1 LCGSTAHGSP
11 TIDRERSTEG
21 CWWGLVPQSCAA
33 GPRLGVTPNGGMC
46 RRFRL
51 SRTNRRPGRDE
62 LPQTARPGATS
73 AAIRPGVGTSCRHPG
88 SGAGRLRHLLR
99 STPPRCCAHGQSS
112 ATVGPRLGRLA
123 RRLGLVPLERRTW
136 EAGLSGWRWPAS
148 VSTHDR
154 WAGSNET
161 LPGGW
166 VSSTRAARGGVCRRF
181 RISGT
186 NCRPAGISR
195 DSSHVSAVAAVA
207 PAGPASSTQRG
218 MTVRKSPTTA
228 HRARP
233 GPGRGPGPGRRP
245 GPQAVTDKRSPNR
258 RRLSPRAVDDASLPS
273 TSTSQPRPYWQ
284 QIAHLCV
291 PTQTIVRLQTFRPP
305 PTLNPALPSPP
316 LSKRHQPNDNQSER
330 HRWRAGPGRAGT
342 GAGLWQAGP
351 PA

>member
-1 LCGSTAHGSP
+1 VRRGTAVG
-11 TIDRERSTEG
+11 RYARRWVCRRSGIRNE
-21 CWWGLVPQSCAA
+21 LQA
-33 GPRLGVTPNGGMC
+33 GPGRVA
-46 RRFRL
+46 
-51 SRTNRRPGRDE
+51 SNR
-62 LPQTARPGATS
+62 S
-73 AAIRPGVGTSCRHPG
+73 
-88 SGAGRLRHLLR
+88 
-99 STPPRCCAHGQSS
+99 PRCNERGDPVPGLGPRAATRGPVPDGCGTCSDQHRLAAALTVSRP

-123 RRLGLVPLERRTW
+123 RRLGLVPLERRTG

-330 HRWRAGPGRAGT
+330 HRWRAGPGRAGA